1 MNTWRARLF
10 VGLLL
15 WAVTQCHAWV
25 NAPLPNTRFW
35 ALIFFGSAA
44 TLEALICLFIPQKL
58 DGQLCD
64 HMLLLGSVCIVVD
77 ALGFYAYMTKTP
89 SIYYNTVM
97 GAISYVQYLR
107 LLFVDSD
114 HALSV
119 WNNLVR
125 RAASIGT
132 KLNYQKALK

>member
-1 MNTWRARLF
+1 MNTWRNRLF

-15 WAVTQCHAWV
+15 WAVTEAHALA
-25 NAPLPNTRFW
+25 NAPLPNTQFW

-44 TLEALICLFIPQKL
+44 TLETLICLLLPRKL
-58 DGQLCD
+58 EGRLCD
-64 HMLLLGSVCIVVD
+64 HMLLLGGVCIVVD
-77 ALGFYAYMTKTP
+77 AMGFYAYMTKTP

-97 GAISYVQYLR
+97 GAIGYVQYLR

-125 RAASIGT
+125 RIAPAGA
-132 KLNYQKALK
+132 KPNYQKALK

>member
-1 MNTWRARLF
+1 MNTWRNRLF
-10 VGLLL
+10 VGLILL
-15 WAVTQCHAWV
+15 LAQKLHAEV
-25 NAPLPNTRFW
+25 NAPLPNTQGW

-44 TLEALICLFIPQKL
+44 TLEGLICTIIPKKL

-64 HMLLLGSVCIVVD
+64 HMLILGLVCVIVD
-77 ALGFYAYMTKTP
+77 ALGFLGYMTKTP

-97 GAISYVQYLR
+97 WGISYAQWLR

-119 WNNLVR
+119 WTALVR
-125 RAASIGT
+125 RTHSLGAI
-132 KLNYQKALK
+132 LNHQKASE

>member
-1 MNTWRARLF
+1 MNTRRDRLTI
-10 VGLLL
+10 GLLL
-15 WAVTQCHAWV
+15 FAVTKLHALV
-25 NAPLPNTRFW
+25 NEPLPNTQFW

-44 TLEALICLFIPQKL
+44 TLETLICLFIPRKL

-64 HMLLLGSVCIVVD
+64 HMLLLGCVCIVVD

-89 SIYYNTVM
+89 SFYYNTVM
-97 GAISYVQYLR
+97 VVIGYAQYLR

-114 HALSV
+114 HAFSV